1 MWASVEGPQPL
12 AQLVLVLFVVAVSNS
27 PGVQWAAY
35 AGVDPMRPICG
46 PPHTAAPTPA
56 ATPALSAFRREILDA
71 VAVSAVSP
79 LALIAGLSDHQTRS

>member
-1 MWASVEGPQPL
+1 MYLSAGVPQF
-12 AQLVLVLFVVAVSNS
+12 QLVFLGSEKSLSTNS